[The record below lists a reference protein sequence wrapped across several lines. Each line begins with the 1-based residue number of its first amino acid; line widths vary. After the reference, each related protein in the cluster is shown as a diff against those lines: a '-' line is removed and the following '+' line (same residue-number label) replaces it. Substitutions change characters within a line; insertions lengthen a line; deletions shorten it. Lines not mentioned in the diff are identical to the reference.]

1 MRPYRLSLLTALFPG
16 VFSIGSA
23 QVGGAKHEARTR
35 TSGHFTIRPDSV
47 PWGVPP
53 AVMFTGSP
61 SEGAGGQW
69 RYALLQGDP
78 MKPGAPFTIR
88 FSCGDGDKA
97 SPAWHPTD
105 ENFVVLK
112 GTFGIGTGDKF
123 EPTALRDLTA
133 GSYGFMPKRMHHFG
147 LCKGESEV
155 LVYGIGPFRVNYISS
170 SGAGQR
176 QPARK

>member
-112 GTFGIGTGDKF
+112 GTFGIAPVTSSNRPPCATLPQA
-123 EPTALRDLTA
+123 PTDSCRSACTIL
-133 GSYGFMPKRMHHFG
+133 GSARANQRCWCTVSAP
-147 LCKGESEV
+147 
-155 LVYGIGPFRVNYISS
+155 
-170 SGAGQR
+170 SG
-176 QPARK
+176 